1 MLVSDLPTPALL
13 VDRAR
18 LHANLDAMQARA
30 EAQGVALRPHVKTHK
45 SPAIARM
52 QVERGAR
59 GLTVATVDEAEAFA
73 GAGFDDLRLASPVVG
88 PTKLERLAALAA
100 SGIKS

>member
-30 EAQGVALRPHVKTHK
+30 DAQGVALRPHVKTHK

-59 GLTVATVDEAEAFA
+59 GLTVRR
-73 GAGFDDLRLASPVVG
+73 GFNVGLRNARHQL
-88 PTKLERLAALAA
+88 R
-100 SGIKS
+100 